1 MVVLRRVRE
10 GEGERL
16 RRAARTDAN
25 KSEIVAALRQ
35 AGATV
40 WDLKLPV
47 DLLIGYTDE
56 RGKGHTLLMELKN
69 GRAAPSQQKL
79 TKLQSTFMATWTGGP
94 VVTVNDVEGALRALK
109 VLE

>member
-1 MVVLRRVRE
+1 M
-10 GEGERL
+10 

-25 KSEIVAALRQ
+25 KAEIVAALRA

-79 TKLQSTFMATWTGGP
+79 TKLQTSFMATWTGGP
-94 VVTVNDVEGALRALK
+94 VVTVNDVNGALRALRI
-109 VLE
+109 LE

>member
-1 MVVLRRVRE
+1 M
-10 GEGERL
+10 

-25 KSEIVAALRQ
+25 KAEIVAALRA

-47 DLLIGYTDE
+47 DLLCGYK
-56 RGKGHTLLMELKN
+56 GKTLLMELKN

-79 TKLQSTFMATWTGGP
+79 TKLQASFMANWMGGP

>member
-1 MVVLRRVRE
+1 M
-10 GEGERL
+10 

-25 KSEIVAALRQ
+25 KAEIVAALRE

-47 DLLIGYTDE
+47 DLLIGYA
-56 RGKGHTLLMELKN
+56 GKTLLAELKD
-69 GRAAPSQQKL
+69 GKKPPSARKL
-79 TKLQSTFMATWTGGP
+79 TPLQASFMATWTGGP